1 MVPALARRWQTGGVP
16 APLSI
21 LIAFALI
28 AGLAI
33 VLRWT
38 YGSELTA
45 RRYRISDDQPSS
57 PDEYPVLLVDDEPDG
72 RHDALDPAPAEAL
85 LAAAEPADERY
96 GLLRAV
102 LVAENRR
109 QANAVQELLREAGI
123 RSTLA
128 ADRAGVRV
136 LVFPE
141 SLDEARRLLRPN

>member
-1 MVPALARRWQTGGVP
+1 MSAPARRWQTGDVP

-21 LIAFALI
+21 LIAFGLI

-45 RRYRISDDQPSS
+45 RRYRASDEQSSS
-57 PDEYPVLLVDDEPDG
+57 PDEYPALLDDDEPDG
-72 RHDALDPAPAEAL
+72 RHDALDPAPTESL
-85 LAAAEPADERY
+85 LAAAGPADERY
-96 GLLRAV
+96 GLLRSV

-123 RSTLA
+123 RSTLT
-128 ADRAGVRV
+128 ADRSGVRV

>member
-1 MVPALARRWQTGGVP
+1 MVSAPGPRWQTGGVP

-21 LIAFALI
+21 LIAFGLI

-45 RRYRISDDQPSS
+45 RRYRIADDQPSA
-57 PDEYPVLLVDDEPDG
+57 PDECPALFDEEPDG

-85 LAAAEPADERY
+85 LATAEPADKPY
-96 GLLRAV
+96 GLLRSV

-109 QANAVQELLREAGI
+109 QADAVQELLLEAGI

-128 ADRAGVRV
+128 ADRSGVRV

-141 SLDEARRLLRPN
+141 ALDEARRLLRPN